1 MTRSWTLG
9 GGNIFKIWRIWCSVF
24 TEDIQYLEPFTFLYA
39 AALAV
44 EPVVKLRLVVLPSC
58 DVYKELIY
66 VYDFVLKLQLFV
78 QKTDHDLD
86 CDVLLL

>member
-1 MTRSWTLG
+1 MKG
-9 GGNIFKIWRIWCSVF
+9 GDLKFGVYGVTCNVF

-58 DVYKELIY
+58 DVYLCLRLCLETPI
-66 VYDFVLKLQLFV
+66 V
-78 QKTDHDLD
+78 
-86 CDVLLL
+86 CSEN